1 MELLAVLAIIL
12 VIATPILA
20 ISAFVRV
27 QRLTEHLRIFPL
39 AKLTDRIATLERH
52 LAAIEKA
59 VASGEARAPA
69 PPKPSAP
76 APPTVVP
83 HMPAVA
89 PPSVPSSAPSPLS
102 VPEIPRPREV
112 SPHRPEISVFAA
124 PPLHA
129 SQTKS
134 SSTLDWET
142 IIGGRWLN
150 RIGIVALIGATTFFL
165 KYAFDNNWIG
175 PRGRVAIGIL
185 LGASMLPWSQ

>member
-27 QRLTEHLRIFPL
+27 QRLTEQLRIFPL
-39 AKLTDRIATLERH
+39 AKLSDRLATLERH
-52 LAAIEKA
+52 LATIEKA
-59 VASGEARAPA
+59 VASGEAQAPA

-76 APPTVVP
+76 APPKVVP
-83 HMPAVA
+83 HIA
-89 PPSVPSSAPSPLS
+89 PPSVSPSAPSPLS
-102 VPEIPRPREV
+102 VPEIPKPREV

-134 SSTLDWET
+134 SSTLDWE
-142 IIGGRWLN
+142 
-150 RIGIVALIGATTFFL
+150 
-165 KYAFDNNWIG
+165 
-175 PRGRVAIGIL
+175 
-185 LGASMLPWSQ
+185 